1 MKRCIYS
8 IYVPLR
14 NYRNK
19 FAPFQKY
26 YSNIINAHTQY
37 ANSINADYKLC
48 KTLPTGLSYIPT
60 YDQINFGKYIYAKEL
75 CEKYD
80 EILYIDF
87 DVIPNTTENFFEV
100 FNVSEYIP
108 VKATIPYNP
117 KIATEYI
124 KLYENTT
131 AAVLHN
137 QYVKK
142 YYDGINENSF
152 HGKPWVAEKYPGEF
166 EKKYNLEWWFKQ
178 VRVKSDPF
186 YGEDFVKEGYRPED
200 IEPWDDGVKYAAI
213 DILTEG
219 KAIFYNTGVMG
230 FCKDTLAQLN
240 IFKDFDNFCNTVKNL
255 QSKNGWWL
263 YWPEYITKHIDINNE
278 ILFSYKMITNNV
290 PVKDISRD
298 WNYFVDWNSILLKL
312 STHTFHDEFDTC
324 KFRHYLNKNFEKQ
337 WPM

>member
-1 MKRCIYS
+1 MR
-8 IYVPLR
+8 
-14 NYRNK
+14 
-19 FAPFQKY
+19 
-26 YSNIINAHTQY
+26 
-37 ANSINADYKLC
+37 
-48 KTLPTGLSYIPT
+48 
-60 YDQINFGKYIYAKEL
+60 KEL

-124 KLYENTT
+124 EIYEKTIT
-131 AAVLHN
+131 AVTHN

-142 YYDGINENSF
+142 YYDGINENFF

-230 FCKDTLAQLN
+230 FCSDTLNQLN
-240 IFKDFDNFCNTVKNL
+240 IFED
-255 QSKNGWWL
+255 
-263 YWPEYITKHIDINNE
+263 
-278 ILFSYKMITNNV
+278 
-290 PVKDISRD
+290 
-298 WNYFVDWNSILLKL
+298 FVDWGRTTSECASWFRRFSNHRGAVRGANDRNLRLVLTKLGIDYVPLHVYPRGKGPTLARWLRENKEKRTPGRVYLIIAGNHYQLVTGRRYACGRIGAIVSIKDKGVKRRARVTYVWELVIRDKLTIPEPQYKKPTYSKERAKSYRLLKEYGEA
-312 STHTFHDEFDTC
+312 HDL
-324 KFRHYLNKNFEKQ
+324 K
-337 WPM
+337 M

>member
-124 KLYENTT
+124 KLY
-131 AAVLHN
+131 
-137 QYVKK
+137 
-142 YYDGINENSF
+142 
-152 HGKPWVAEKYPGEF
+152 
-166 EKKYNLEWWFKQ
+166 
-178 VRVKSDPF
+178 
-186 YGEDFVKEGYRPED
+186 
-200 IEPWDDGVKYAAI
+200 
-213 DILTEG
+213 
-219 KAIFYNTGVMG
+219 
-230 FCKDTLAQLN
+230 
-240 IFKDFDNFCNTVKNL
+240 
-255 QSKNGWWL
+255 
-263 YWPEYITKHIDINNE
+263 
-278 ILFSYKMITNNV
+278 
-290 PVKDISRD
+290 
-298 WNYFVDWNSILLKL
+298 
-312 STHTFHDEFDTC
+312 
-324 KFRHYLNKNFEKQ
+324 
-337 WPM
+337 

>member
-37 ANSINADYKLC
+37 ANSINVDYKLC
-48 KTLPTGLSYIPT
+48 KTLPTALFHTPT
-60 YDQINFGKYIYAKEL
+60 YDQINFGKYLYAKEL

-124 KLYENTT
+124 EIYEKTI
-131 AAVLHN
+131 AAVKHN
-137 QYVKK
+137 QFVKK
-142 YYDGINENSF
+142 YYDAINENFF
-152 HGKPWVAEKYPGEF
+152 HGKPWVAEKFPGEF
-166 EKKYNLEWWFKQ
+166 EKKYDLKWWFKHT
-178 VRVKSDPF
+178 KMESDPF
-186 YGEDFVKEGYRPED
+186 YSEDFVKEGNRPED
-200 IEPWDDGVKYAAI
+200 IKPWDDGVKYAAI

-240 IFKDFDNFCNTVKNL
+240 IFENFVDWCKTIKNL
-255 QSKNGWWL
+255 RSER
-263 YWPEYITKHIDINNE
+263 WPEYITKHIDINNE
-278 ILFSYKMITNNV
+278 ILFSHKMIANNV
-290 PVKDISRD
+290 PVKDIGKD
-298 WNYFVDWNSILLKL
+298 WNYFVDWNSILLELYKND
-312 STHTFHDEFDTC
+312 SWKENFITC